1 MRKKIAIEN
10 IRTGMYIDKLEGS
23 WMKSPFWKSAFKLK
37 DEKDLKSLRTS
48 GIKQVWIDTKKGLDV
63 EPPKKVK
70 EAAAKTKT
78 EVKKPIA
85 EKPVSLEEE
94 MEAARRIQTQATE
107 KITAMFQDARMGK
120 AIKAQDA
127 LPVAN
132 EIYLSVIRNPGAL
145 ISLTRLK
152 TADNYTYMHSVA
164 VCGLMIALGRQ
175 MGLEESLVKS
185 LGMAGLLHDVGK
197 MAIPEEILNKPGS
210 LTDDEFGIIKS
221 HPVQGWEMLKESPEV
236 DKITLDVCLHHHEK
250 VDGSGYPEKLSADRI
265 SLYSKMG
272 AVCDV
277 YDAITSNRSYKQG
290 WAPADSIRKMAS
302 WKDGHFDEE
311 IFDHFV
317 RMIGIYPVGT
327 LVKINNGR
335 LAVVLDQGENLLKPR
350 VKVIYSITDRA
361 FIEPG
366 IVDLEKGEGVI
377 EDIMDPTEFGIDVNK
392 VTGVVISD

>member
-1 MRKKIAIEN
+1 MRKKIEIDN
-10 IRTGMYIDKLEGS
+10 IRIGMFIDKLEGS
-23 WMKSPFWKSAFKLK
+23 WINSPFWKSAFKLSDK
-37 DEKDLKSLRTS
+37 KDLNSILSS
-48 GIKQVWIDTKKGLDV
+48 GTKHVWIDTQKGLDV
-63 EPPKKVK
+63 EVPKTEGKPV
-70 EAAAKTKT
+70 AKT
-78 EVKKPIA
+78 EVKEPVA

-107 KITAMFQDARMGK
+107 KITSMFQDARMGK

-127 LPVAN
+127 LPVVS

-175 MGLEESLVKS
+175 MGLEESVVKS

-197 MAIPEEILNKPGS
+197 MAIPDEILNKPGG

-221 HPVQGWEMLKESPEV
+221 HPVRGWEMLKDLEEV
-236 DKITLDVCLHHHEK
+236 DEITLDVCLHHHEK
-250 VDGSGYPEKLSADRI
+250 MDGSGYPEKISANKI
-265 SLYSKMG
+265 SLYAKMG

-290 WAPADSIRKMAS
+290 WTPSDSIRKMAS
-302 WKDGHFDEE
+302 WKNGHFDEV

-317 RMIGIYPVGT
+317 RMIGIYPTGT
-327 LVKINNGR
+327 LVKLSNGR
-335 LAVVLDQGENLLKPR
+335 LAVVMDQGENLLKPR
-350 VKVIYSITDRA
+350 VKVVYSTSTRA
-361 FIEPG
+361 FIEPS
-366 IVDLEKGEGVI
+366 IIELEKIEGAI
-377 EDIMDPTEFGIDVNK
+377 EDIMDPAEFGIDVNK
-392 VTGVVISD
+392 ITGVTE